1 MNKIYTIDLKSL
13 NVNAYISRYAA
24 KQTGNGMAVFEN
36 ADELLQ
42 NPNMTTNKVLDVFNK
57 VSPKQ
62 VKRFADRK
70 TGVKRLFSLISE
82 TPLTKTNWDS
92 GEYNANLGSVKKTP
106 QVDAL
111 PGMTPLGVKP
121 NEMELYKEKVPSTG
135 PKVSKPRG
143 QFAGKMIRIL
153 VDKNPRKE
161 NNKEVCGY
169 ASFNLLLKHGADMPY
184 EFYIQSG
191 GRLEDLKWDIKKGWA
206 EVYDV

>member
-1 MNKIYTIDLKSL
+1 MNKVFTIDLKSL
-13 NVNAYISRYAA
+13 NVNAYVSRYVA
-24 KQTGNGMAVFEN
+24 KQHGNGMAVFDN
-36 ADELLQ
+36 ADELLE

-92 GEYNANLGSVKKTP
+92 GEYNQKVLAQMDEAKKKSD
-106 QVDAL
+106 QVFKKAWD
-111 PGMTPLGVKP
+111 
-121 NEMELYKEKVPSTG
+121 EMELYKEKVPSTG
-135 PKVSKPRG
+135 QKVSKPRG

-184 EFYIQSG
+184 EFYIKSG

>member
-1 MNKIYTIDLKSL
+1 MNKIYAIDLKSL

-24 KQTGNGMAVFEN
+24 KQTGNGMAVFDN
-36 ADELLQ
+36 ADELLA

-92 GEYNANLGSVKKTP
+92 GEYNQKVLAQMDEAKKES
-106 QVDAL
+106 DKIFKKA
-111 PGMTPLGVKP
+111 KD
-121 NEMELYKEKVPSTG
+121 EMELYKEKVPSTG

-143 QFAGKMIRIL
+143 QFAGKWIKIL

-184 EFYIQSG
+184 ELYIKSG

-206 EVYDV
+206 EIYDV

>member
-1 MNKIYTIDLKSL
+1 MNKIYAIDLKSL

-24 KQTGNGMAVFEN
+24 KQTGNGMAVFDN
-36 ADELLQ
+36 ADELLA

-92 GEYNANLGSVKKTP
+92 GEYNQT
-106 QVDAL
+106 
-111 PGMTPLGVKP
+111 
-121 NEMELYKEKVPSTG
+121 ELYKEKVPSTG

-143 QFAGKMIRIL
+143 QFAGKWIKIL

-184 EFYIQSG
+184 ELYIKSG

-206 EVYDV
+206 EIYDV